1 LPLGRVVHHV
11 AEFVQLAPLHQ
22 RRLIEG
28 RLHGFPQRFRPVED
42 PSQVLQGIA

>member
-1 LPLGRVVHHV
+1 
-11 AEFVQLAPLHQ
+11 LAPLHQ